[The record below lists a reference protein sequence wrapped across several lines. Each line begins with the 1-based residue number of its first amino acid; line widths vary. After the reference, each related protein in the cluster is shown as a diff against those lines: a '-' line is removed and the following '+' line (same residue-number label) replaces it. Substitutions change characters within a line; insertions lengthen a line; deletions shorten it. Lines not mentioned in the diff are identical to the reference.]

1 MAIFRCSMFGHI
13 VYDDKLTYQELLDT
27 EARVTALMQNA
38 LEECGAQHIDFAPEA
53 DALLM
58 ECLFSDMDRAAHRVL
73 CDTVI
78 RQLGPGVLARFLF
91 VDRRMEEI
99 TFYGPGQ
106 VAGTGLQLSHPAR
119 SAVGPGRASG
129 TQPHPPSPPPRPRRL
144 RGNHE
149 RRDRKRPESSAAAGR
164 RKKARLR
171 SKTPFKPQMC
181 RKNAPAVTAVRPD
194 SLVRGGVFMP
204 RRHGRRLS
212 SGCAV
217 DMGKGLPGWRNWQ
230 TQGT

>member
-91 VDRRMEEI
+91 VDRRMDDI
-99 TFYGPGQ
+99 AFYFLGRGKWQEQAFSVPTPREALSGRVVRQ
-106 VAGTGLQLSHPAR
+106 ERNPILPLHPQGLVACGETMNAATESVPKAL
-119 SAVGPGRASG
+119 
-129 TQPHPPSPPPRPRRL
+129 PPQDGEKSPPEVENAVQTTNVPEKRTGRNRGTTGQPGPRRRFYAPASRTPL
-144 RGNHE
+144 V
-149 RRDRKRPESSAAAGR
+149 K
-164 RKKARLR
+164 RLR
-171 SKTPFKPQMC
+171 
-181 RKNAPAVTAVRPD
+181 R
-194 SLVRGGVFMP
+194 
-204 RRHGRRLS
+204 
-212 SGCAV
+212 
-217 DMGKGLPGWRNWQ
+217 
-230 TQGT
+230 

>member
-91 VDRRMEEI
+91 VDRRMDDI
-99 TFYGPGQ
+99 AFYFLGRGKWQEQAFSVPTPREALSGRVVRQ
-106 VAGTGLQLSHPAR
+106 ERNPILPLHPQGLVACGETMNAATESVSKALPPQDGEKKPA
-119 SAVGPGRASG
+119 
-129 TQPHPPSPPPRPRRL
+129 
-144 RGNHE
+144 
-149 RRDRKRPESSAAAGR
+149 
-164 RKKARLR
+164 
-171 SKTPFKPQMC
+171 
-181 RKNAPAVTAVRPD
+181 
-194 SLVRGGVFMP
+194 
-204 RRHGRRLS
+204 
-212 SGCAV
+212 
-217 DMGKGLPGWRNWQ
+217 
-230 TQGT
+230 